1 MTSWYT
7 SMNMEQ
13 PPQKPVAKGA
23 TGKKKAKKD
32 KPVVVVTPISA
43 ESVRQKQL
51 AISKNNKKKKKM

>member
-13 PPQKPVAKGA
+13 PPQTPAAKGKGKA
-23 TGKKKAKKD
+23 TGKPKPKKV

-43 ESVRQKQL
+43 ENARQKQL
-51 AISKNNKKKKKM
+51 AKKKKI